1 MSLITELLHCFE
13 RTLKAMPFLDS
24 LFPCMT
30 LYIEIH
36 TWTTDDCLFVKQEQ
50 NMFLFL
56 FDKQEK
62 ENPRK
67 KMAYIML

>member
-1 MSLITELLHCFE
+1 
-13 RTLKAMPFLDS
+13 MPFLDS

-56 FDKQEK
+56 FGKQEK